1 MSREFRS
8 EDEKMKF
15 FVSSFEAV
23 GKHLPKKA
31 NAELLSFMIWKLVSG
46 YGMSDAWPDMIAIV
60 SLALADDD
68 DDDDEDEDCTCD
80 KCKTK
85 MIEDA
90 MDDADHFLDNVLKS
104 KRGK

>member
-60 SLALADDD
+60 SLALDDD
-68 DDDDEDEDCTCD
+68 DEDNEDEDCTCD

>member
-15 FVSSFEAV
+15 FVSSFAAV
-23 GKHLPKKA
+23 DKHLPKRA
-31 NAELLSFMIWKLVSG
+31 SAELLSFMIWKLVTG
-46 YGMSDAWPDMIAIV
+46 YGMRDSWPDIISV
-60 SLALADDD
+60 VTDVLGDLDD
-68 DDDDEDEDCTCD
+68 DEDCTCD

-90 MDDADHFLDNVLKS
+90 MDDADNFLDNVLKS

>member
-8 EDEKMKF
+8 ESEKMKF
-15 FVSSFEAV
+15 FASSFAAV
-23 GKHLPKKA
+23 DKHLPKKA
-31 NAELLSFMIWKLVSG
+31 SAELLSFMIWKLVSG
-46 YGMSDAWPDMIAIV
+46 YGMSDAWPDMITIV
-60 SLALADDD
+60 NLALDD
-68 DDDDEDEDCTCD
+68 DDDDEDVDCTCD

-90 MDDADHFLDNVLKS
+90 MDDADNFLDNVLKS

>member
-8 EDEKMKF
+8 EDEKRKF

-31 NAELLSFMIWKLVSG
+31 SAELLSFMIWKLVSG
-46 YGMSDAWPDMIAIV
+46 YGMSDAWPDMITIV
-60 SLALADDD
+60 NLALADDD
-68 DDDDEDEDCTCD
+68 EDNEDEDCTCD

>member
-46 YGMSDAWPDMIAIV
+46 YGMSDAWPDMITIV
-60 SLALADDD
+60 NLALDD
-68 DDDDEDEDCTCD
+68 DDDDEDVDCTCD

-90 MDDADHFLDNVLKS
+90 MDDADNFLDNVLKS